1 MAAKYIAPP
10 ATVDFAV
17 MYVPTDGI
25 YTEIARIPGLI
36 NDLNSQFRVLV
47 LGPSLFPAL
56 LRTIHLGHMTLTL
69 EQKAADIGRLLGAT
83 RTEMAKMDEVLARLS
98 KQAGTF
104 SNTIN
109 AARQRTRAVAGKLRT
124 VEVVDAATA
133 ELLIGPVDEVADEA
147 EESDG

>member
-1 MAAKYIAPP
+1 MRWPIKLRKLRLSSS
-10 ATVDFAV
+10 
-17 MYVPTDGI
+17 I